1 MAGWGETV
9 FKRHFL
15 DKCRIKSSSH
25 SRSES
30 LHKEGSNQNFRAF
43 IKSLKS
49 EHIHSFLG
57 RLKTLS
63 CSLNMAFINCV
74 AMKKKW
80 VNWLEQPKKVKE
92 EMLPCLFYNNKGNF

>member
-74 AMKKKW
+74 AMKKKMGQL
-80 VNWLEQPKKVKE
+80 VRTTQESKRRNAALS
-92 EMLPCLFYNNKGNF
+92 LL